1 MFLNSAIIF
10 IVSWSGSIIE
20 NSYFQSLDKPNTA
33 FTFSVLLFFSIVNTF
48 FNKSHG
54 RLVGNIIIGQWS
66 LLFIISVTAIFK
78 FNSSLIDNRFIADI
92 YLIGLAILSITE
104 SYFKINGR
112 AFLDDDDAYDSTTV
126 PGIYYKAP
134 STAGSPLPGT
144 PLMLTVTVS
153 TDSNFALHD
162 RITQEAVTF
171 NTAQVR
177 YFRRDF
183 DDTGW
188 TAWVEYD
195 HTGKLTE
202 DEVMNRPELIHDTIM
217 EFIPLDRDS
226 KFYNLEG
233 STVIIS
239 SSELEEFLYS
249 LAENVD
255 ELTCPNIASIFD
267 GEYKHKEEKI
277 FYDTESITIFDI
289 TADNVDVSE
298 NSSIVVVYAYLL
310 KEDYDAFHNGLRFV
324 PITDKKEREEGRI
337 LGFSPF

>member
-112 AFLDDDDAYDSTTV
+112 AFLD
-126 PGIYYKAP
+126 
-134 STAGSPLPGT
+134 
-144 PLMLTVTVS
+144 
-153 TDSNFALHD
+153 N
-162 RITQEAVTF
+162 E
-171 NTAQVR
+171 
-177 YFRRDF
+177 
-183 DDTGW
+183 
-188 TAWVEYD
+188 
-195 HTGKLTE
+195 E
-202 DEVMNRPELIHDTIM
+202 DEVMNRPELIHDAIM
-217 EFIPLDRDS
+217 EFIPLDRDN

-239 SSELEEFLYS
+239 NSELEEFLYS

-255 ELTCPNIASIFD
+255 ELTCPNITSIFN

-298 NSSIVVVYAYLL
+298 NSSIVVVYASLL
-310 KEDYDAFHNGLRFV
+310 KEDYDAFDNGLRFV
-324 PITDKKEREEGRI
+324 PITDKKEREQGRV